1 MAESIFDILND
12 VKEVDT
18 TDPNSR
24 VLIIDGLNLFLRN
37 FSVNG
42 MLNDNGIP
50 IGGVMGF
57 LKSLALSIREVN
69 PTRIVIAF
77 DGKGGSTRRRKIL
90 PSYKN
95 NRKPGKRMTRWDAW
109 KNYEEEHDS
118 QKSQIKRLIQYLST
132 LPINVIQID
141 NIEADDTIAYI
152 TNNLLEKEVTIMSA
166 DQDFLQLVNER
177 VTVWSPIKKKFY
189 TPDLVMKDYGVPAH
203 NFLMYKVLMG
213 DKSDNI
219 EGIKGLGPKKLPK
232 IKIFLLCL
240 KKKLISNLNNTFSN
254 KNVSETIL
262 LFLTRMFCIVF
273 SKTVLFCSVF
283 SFLVRPNI
291 NR

>member
-69 PTRIVIAF
+69 PTRVVVAF

-95 NRKPGKRMTRWDAW
+95 NRKPGKRMTRWDF
-109 KNYEEEHDS
+109 
-118 QKSQIKRLIQYLST
+118 ST
-132 LPINVIQID
+132 SG
-141 NIEADDTIAYI
+141 AST
-152 TNNLLEKEVTIMSA
+152 
-166 DQDFLQLVNER
+166 F
-177 VTVWSPIKKKFY
+177 PIKCNY
-189 TPDLVMKDYGVPAH
+189 NPSRI
-203 NFLMYKVLMG
+203 NFSYRK
-213 DKSDNI
+213 
-219 EGIKGLGPKKLPK
+219 
-232 IKIFLLCL
+232 C
-240 KKKLISNLNNTFSN
+240 
-254 KNVSETIL
+254 
-262 LFLTRMFCIVF
+262 
-273 SKTVLFCSVF
+273 
-283 SFLVRPNI
+283 
-291 NR
+291 